1 MIVKPLH
8 KKVLVAEN
16 KTETVTESGL
26 ILEGANSVRES
37 KRATVLAVGPEVT
50 TVKVGDVVLLEWNKA
65 SVVKIGDVQRAIV
78 DEEHIVVVFD

>member
-26 ILEGANSVRES
+26 ILEGVNSVRES
-37 KRATVLAVGPEVT
+37 KRATE
-50 TVKVGDVVLLEWNKA
+50 
-65 SVVKIGDVQRAIV
+65 IGRAHV
-78 DEEHIVVVFD
+78 

>member
-1 MIVKPLH
+1 MNVKPLH

-26 ILEGANSVRES
+26 ILEGVNSVRES